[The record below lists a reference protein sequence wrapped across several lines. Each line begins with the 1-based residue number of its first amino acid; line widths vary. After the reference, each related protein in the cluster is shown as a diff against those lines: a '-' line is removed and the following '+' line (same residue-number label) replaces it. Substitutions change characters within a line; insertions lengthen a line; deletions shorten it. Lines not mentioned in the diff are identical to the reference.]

1 MDVLG
6 FIAEMALGIVFV
18 VAGASKVARG
28 REWPVQ
34 AAELG
39 APRHV
44 ALAVPWWEMTVGAL
58 LVAGLGSPWAAIA
71 ALVTLIGFTAAIVVQ
86 LRRDRHPQCACFGA
100 WSTAPLGGRHV
111 ARNAGF
117 AALAVL
123 AALFG

>member
-34 AAELG
+34 AAELC
-39 APRHV
+39 APRPV

-71 ALVTLIGFTAAIVVQ
+71 ALVTLIGFTVAIVVQ
-86 LRRDRHPQCACFGA
+86 LRRGRHPQCACFGA

-117 AALAVL
+117 AVLAVL

>member
-39 APRHV
+39 APRPV
-44 ALAVPWWEMTVGAL
+44 ALVVPWWEMTVGAL

-86 LRRDRHPQCACFGA
+86 LRRGRHPQCACFGA

>member
-6 FIAEMALGIVFV
+6 FFAEMALGIVFV

-39 APRHV
+39 APHPV
-44 ALAVPWWEMTVGAL
+44 ALAVPWWEMVVGAL
-58 LVAGLGSPWAAIA
+58 LVAGLGSPWAALA
-71 ALVTLIGFTAAIVVQ
+71 ALVTLIVFTTAIAVQ
-86 LRRDRHPQCACFGA
+86 LRSGRHPQCACFGA
-100 WSTAPLGGRHV
+100 WSTAPLGMRHV
-111 ARNAGF
+111 VRNAGF